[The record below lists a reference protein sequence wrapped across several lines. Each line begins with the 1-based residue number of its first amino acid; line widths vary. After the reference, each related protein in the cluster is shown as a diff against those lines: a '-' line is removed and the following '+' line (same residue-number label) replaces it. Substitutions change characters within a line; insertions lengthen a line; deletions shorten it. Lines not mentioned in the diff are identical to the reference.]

1 MLAAQQITKEAT
13 HLQSLNKKLQMPE
26 KSTSMDQRV
35 SFCTFSFMS
44 VIYYHQNMVI
54 KCSPSMI

>member
-1 MLAAQQITKEAT
+1 MLAAQQTTKEAT
-13 HLQSLNKKLQMPE
+13 QSLNKKLQMPE
-26 KSTSMDQRV
+26 KSTSMDKRV
-35 SFCTFSFMS
+35 SFFIFSFMS